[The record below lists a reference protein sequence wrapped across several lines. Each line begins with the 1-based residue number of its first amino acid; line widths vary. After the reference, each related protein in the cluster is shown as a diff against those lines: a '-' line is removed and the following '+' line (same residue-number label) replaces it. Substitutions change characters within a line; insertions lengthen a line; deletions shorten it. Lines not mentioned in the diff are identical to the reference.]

1 MARVPCLV
9 GLNSPEYPQIPGF
22 AARGRVIKR
31 ILVADDHA
39 STRRSVRTLI
49 TQRSD
54 LEVCAEAADGLDAV
68 EKAKAL
74 SPDVAILDLAM
85 EGLNG
90 VEVAAAIR
98 ASNPNTFV
106 IAASMYDVEP
116 LFGRLQNVGMKGFI
130 SKNHLATELLP
141 AIDAVL
147 AGRSWFPT

>member
-1 MARVPCLV
+1 
-9 GLNSPEYPQIPGF
+9 
-22 AARGRVIKR
+22 
-31 ILVADDHA
+31 
-39 STRRSVRTLI
+39 VRTLI